1 MSDRYEIALTP
12 GARRAIHQLPARI
25 TTAVVVFL
33 AGPLAE
39 NPHRVGKPLRAPL
52 QGCFSARLHPYR
64 VVYEID
70 EDKRKV
76 TVLRIEHRTDVYRP

>member
-1 MSDRYEIALTP
+1 VSDRYEIALTP
-12 GARRAIHQLPARI
+12 SARRALHQLPARI

-39 NPHRVGKPLRAPL
+39 NPHRVGKPLRVPL
-52 QGCFSARLHPYR
+52 EGCFSARLHPYR

-70 EDKRKV
+70 EGKRTV
-76 TVLRIEHRTDVYRP
+76 TVLRIEPRADVYRS